1 MRVAAAPAP
10 APGQLLCLPF
20 AGHTATGHD
29 WQAVLAEWAQE
40 QGWLRGSALRVQA
53 MPWGWMRLASP
64 VVPVLR
70 TLQAMR
76 YLWQVPHA
84 LDSAALAQHAGPLPH
99 TPLREALRASLAL
112 LDGPAQPSAALITT
126 PVTTGA

>member
-84 LDSAALAQHAGPLPH
+84 LDGTALAQHAGPLPH